1 MNDLLLA
8 TLIAQPGVGNPN
20 LFNNYL
26 LLGYVLMWLVG
37 VGYLLSLAGR
47 QRNIQQDIDLMKQ
60 LLQEDEEPEKR

>member
-1 MNDLLLA
+1 MNHLLLT
-8 TLIAQPGVGNPN
+8 TLVAQPGVGNPN

-37 VGYLLSLAGR
+37 VGYLISLAGR

-60 LLQEDEEPEKR
+60 LLQEDEEPGKR

>member
-1 MNDLLLA
+1 MNHLLLM
-8 TLIAQPGVGNPN
+8 TLVAQPGVGNPN

-37 VGYLLSLAGR
+37 VGYLISLAGR

-60 LLQEDEEPEKR
+60 LLQEDEEPGKR

>member
-1 MNDLLLA
+1 MNDLLLVA
-8 TLIAQPGVGNPN
+8 LIAQPGVGNPN